1 MPSDEVFMTLTAW
14 YLGCRPQDVGDR
26 AILVGDR
33 GRVGLVADR
42 LENPEWLNENRGL
55 TTVTGSYRGKR
66 VTASA
71 FGMGAPIAAVV
82 LHELRALGVHTF
94 IRLGTVM
101 CLPPVELGQLVL
113 ADGAIRGESTSGT
126 YVPDGF
132 PAVGD
137 HELCAELRRRL
148 GEVERRWTAGLVAT
162 YDGFYSELFAL
173 EKERQRQIDAR
184 QEALT
189 SLGVVAT
196 DMETSAV
203 LAVGRALGAR
213 AASLCLASVDGHTRE
228 KLGSN
233 KREDGERDL
242 IAVGLDAITEIGH
255 PDAPAAT
262 RGALQND
269 LRSVNVKFSVREG
282 GDP

>member
-1 MPSDEVFMTLTAW
+1 MSSDEAFVTQTAW
-14 YLGCRPQDVGDR
+14 YLGCRPEEVGDR

-33 GRVGLVADR
+33 GRVGLVAER
-42 LENPEWLNENRGL
+42 LESPEWLNEDRGL
-55 TTVTGSYRGKR
+55 TTVTGGYRGKR

-101 CLPPVELGQLVL
+101 CLPPVRLGQLVL

-126 YVPDGF
+126 YVPGGF

-137 HELCAELRRRL
+137 HELCAALRRRL
-148 GEVERRWTAGLVAT
+148 GEGDRGWTAGLVAT
-162 YDGFYSELFAL
+162 YDGFYTELFAL
-173 EKERQRQIDAR
+173 EKGRQPEIEAR
-184 QEALT
+184 QEALA
-189 SLGVVAT
+189 SLGVVAM

-213 AASLCLASVDGHTRE
+213 PASLCLASVDGRTKE
-228 KLGSN
+228 KLGGDE
-233 KREDGERDL
+233 REDGERDL
-242 IAVGLDAITEIGH
+242 IAVGLDAITEVGD
-255 PDAPAAT
+255 PDPSASIQ
-262 RGALQND
+262 GALRD
-269 LRSVNVKFSVREG
+269 DRGSGSAKFSVREG
-282 GDP
+282 GSS

>member
-1 MPSDEVFMTLTAW
+1 MTQTAW

-33 GRVGLVADR
+33 GRVGLVAEL
-42 LENPEWLNENRGL
+42 LESPEWLNEDRGL
-55 TTVTGSYRGKR
+55 TTVTGGYRGKR

-82 LHELRALGVHTF
+82 LHELRVLGVHTF

-101 CLPPVELGQLVL
+101 CLPPAQLGQLVL

-126 YVPDGF
+126 YVPGGF

-137 HELCAELRRRL
+137 YELCAALRRRL
-148 GEVERRWTAGLVAT
+148 GEGERGWSAGLVAS
-162 YDGFYSELFAL
+162 YDGFYTELFAL
-173 EKERQRQIDAR
+173 EKGRQPEIESR
-184 QEALT
+184 QEALA

-213 AASLCLASVDGHTRE
+213 AASLCLASVDGRTKE
-228 KLGSN
+228 KLGGDE
-233 KREDGERDL
+233 REDGERDL
-242 IAVGLDAITEIGH
+242 IAVGLDAITEVGA
-255 PDAPAAT
+255 PDPSANHQGT
-262 RGALQND
+262 LRDDRGSGSA
-269 LRSVNVKFSVREG
+269 KFSAREG
-282 GDP
+282 GSS

>member
-1 MPSDEVFMTLTAW
+1 
-14 YLGCRPQDVGDR
+14 
-26 AILVGDR
+26 
-33 GRVGLVADR
+33 
-42 LENPEWLNENRGL
+42 
-55 TTVTGSYRGKR
+55 

-101 CLPPVELGQLVL
+101 CLPPVRLGQLVL

-126 YVPDGF
+126 YVPGGF

-137 HELCAELRRRL
+137 HELCAALRRRL
-148 GEVERRWTAGLVAT
+148 GEGDRGWTAGLVAT
-162 YDGFYSELFAL
+162 YDGFYTELFAL
-173 EKERQRQIDAR
+173 EKGRQPEIEAR
-184 QEALT
+184 QEALA

-213 AASLCLASVDGHTRE
+213 AASLCLASVDGRTKE
-228 KLGSN
+228 KLGGDE
-233 KREDGERDL
+233 REDGERDL
-242 IAVGLDAITEIGH
+242 IAVGLDAITEVG
-255 PDAPAAT
+255 DRGPAGPIQ
-262 RGALQND
+262 GALRD
-269 LRSVNVKFSVREG
+269 DRGSGSAKFSVREG
-282 GDP
+282 GSS

>member
-1 MPSDEVFMTLTAW
+1 MTQTTW

-42 LENPEWLNENRGL
+42 LESPEWLNEDRGL

-101 CLPPVELGQLVL
+101 CLPPVGLGQLVL

-137 HELCAELRRRL
+137 HGLCVALRRRL
-148 GEVERRWTAGLVAT
+148 GEVDRRWTAGLVAS
-162 YDGFYSELFAL
+162 YDGFYTELFAL
-173 EKERQRQIDAR
+173 EKERQRQIEAR

-213 AASLCLASVDGHTRE
+213 TASLCLASVDGRTRE
-228 KLGSN
+228 KLGGN
-233 KREDGERDL
+233 EREDGERDL
-242 IAVGLDAITEIGH
+242 IDVGLDAITEIGDSD
-255 PDAPAAT
+255 PPATT
-262 RGALQND
+262 RGALQD
-269 LRSVNVKFSVREG
+269 DFRSGNVKFSVREG